1 MKKLKKLKKLRK
13 LKKWRNE
20 ETEEIEK
27 IEKIEE
33 IEIETLDLFSS
44 LPIDELLML
53 IKQSYKFCNFQ
64 FFDSAI

>member
-1 MKKLKKLKKLRK
+1 MRK
-13 LKKWRNE
+13 LKKWGKWKNWENWRNE